1 MPKKSIALN
10 SFFNILYKGF
20 TAFFPLLTTTYI
32 ARTLLPERIGLVSY
46 THVIV
51 GYFTMMASLG
61 IPSYGVKEISKCGD
75 NLKERSKKFF
85 ELFTINGVSTA
96 VWIILYYFF
105 INLSPYFYDKRAVLN
120 TMGLLLIFN
129 FCNVDWFYQGIEE
142 YKIIAIRGIIVKIA
156 SFLAMLIFVKD
167 PDDYLIYA
175 LILCFATAGNYL
187 YNIAILHRFI
197 VFEKCQFQIKMHL
210 RAVFVL
216 LAAAI
221 ATEVYMALDTVML
234 EHFHGSACVAYYTNA
249 TKIVRM
255 VYTLVIALITPLYP
269 RIAYHLQY
277 NERIQSDELVNKALK
292 IVVLLGIPA
301 MVGLFFMADKIV
313 LILFGSEYV
322 RSISVLQIASILVFV
337 FSIAYILGHI
347 ILMSSGKEK
356 YILRATIVGAVINAV
371 LNYFLIPLFKEN
383 GAILASVVSEIT
395 VTSILIYYGSKNYSI
410 EHKAWFYLNVGFAS
424 VIMMIVVLITWNIT
438 ANLSNMLGVFITV
451 AIGILAYF
459 ISLILFKN
467 DLAMEFLE
475 KIKQKI

>member
-1 MPKKSIALN
+1 MPKKSIMVN
-10 SFFNILYKGF
+10 SFFNVLYKGF
-20 TAFFPLLTTTYI
+20 TALFPLLTTTYI
-32 ARTLLPERIGLVSY
+32 ARTLLPDRVGLVSY
-46 THVIV
+46 AHVIV
-51 GYFTMMASLG
+51 VYFTTMASLG
-61 IPSYGVKEISKCGD
+61 IPNYGVKEISKCGN

-85 ELFTINGVSTA
+85 ELFTINGISTV

-105 INLSPYFYDKRAVLN
+105 INLSPHFYDKRAVLN

-142 YKIIAIRGIIVKIA
+142 YKIISIRGIIVKIV

-197 VFEKCQFQIKMHL
+197 VFKKCQLQIKMHL
-210 RAVFVL
+210 RAIFVL
-216 LAAAI
+216 LAASI
-221 ATEVYMALDTVML
+221 ATEMYMALDTVML
-234 EHFHGSACVAYYTNA
+234 EYFHGSACVAYYTNA

-255 VYTLVIALITPLYP
+255 VYTLVIALIIPLYP

-292 IVVLLGIPA
+292 IVILLGIPA
-301 MVGLFFMADKIV
+301 VVGLSFMADKIV
-313 LILFGSEYV
+313 IILFGSEYV
-322 RSISVLQIASILVFV
+322 RSISVLRIASVLVFV
-337 FSIAYILGHI
+337 FSTAYILGHI

-356 YILRATIVGAVINAV
+356 YILRATIMGAVINAV

-383 GAILASVVSEIT
+383 GAILASVASEIT
-395 VTSILIYYGSKNYSI
+395 VTSILIYYGRKNYSI

-424 VIMMIVVLITWNIT
+424 VIMMIVVLIVWNIT
-438 ANLSNMLGVFITV
+438 ANLSDMLGVFITV
-451 AIGILAYF
+451 VIGILAYF
-459 ISLILFKN
+459 TSLILFRN
-467 DLAMEFLE
+467 ELAMEFLE
-475 KIKQKI
+475 KIKRRI